1 MKMYS
6 NQDVV
11 DIVQDFLAKHF
22 NFDYVSLNG
31 ESYSELKIIC
41 EDYGIEVENIGSNYG
56 T

>member
-31 ESYSELKIIC
+31 ESFTELKIIC
-41 EDYGIEVENIGSNYG
+41 EDYGIEVENIVDQSGV
-56 T
+56 

>member
-6 NQDVV
+6 NQDVI

-22 NFDYVSLNG
+22 NFDYVSLNE
-31 ESYSELKIIC
+31 ESFAELIIIC
-41 EDYGIEVENIGSNYG
+41 EDYGIEVDNIGSNYG